1 MVSERVHKFVNFEW
15 LWAKGRV
22 ASWMVM
28 RGRGGLVLELID
40 KLIGLERNPLAIVL
54 VEAGN
59 RLTAVA

>member
-1 MVSERVHKFVNFEW
+1 
-15 LWAKGRV
+15 
-22 ASWMVM
+22 M